1 MKKWWIFF
9 FCAVLAAGC
18 VHREHYSE
26 VPHIEFVR
34 LEKLDDG
41 TGRDNQA
48 NLVIAFQDGDG
59 DIGLSSRDTT
69 GPFAPDSAYYYNFFI
84 DFIEKQHGE
93 WVVVDLP
100 TPLHARVPYLS
111 EDVPESIEGELTIL
125 TFINNYFSPYDTI
138 MLRCRLVDRAL
149 HESNIIETPEII
161 VKK

>member
-1 MKKWWIFF
+1 M
-9 FCAVLAAGC
+9 AAGC

-41 TGRDNQA
+41 TGHDNQA

-111 EDVPESIEGELTIL
+111 ESVPESIEGELTIL

>member
-41 TGRDNQA
+41 SGHDNQA

>member
-9 FCAVLAAGC
+9 FCTVLAAGC

-93 WVVVDLP
+93 WVVVE
-100 TPLHARVPYLS
+100 TPGTHNARVPYLS
-111 EDVPESIEGELTIL
+111 EAVPESIEGELTIL
-125 TFINNYFSPYDTI
+125 TDINNPSSPYDTI
-138 MLRCRLVDRAL
+138 KLRCHIVDRAL

>member
-1 MKKWWIFF
+1 M
-9 FCAVLAAGC
+9 
-18 VHREHYSE
+18 
-26 VPHIEFVR
+26 PHIEFVR

>member
-9 FCAVLAAGC
+9 FCTVLAAGC

-111 EDVPESIEGELTIL
+111 EDVPERIEGELTIL

-138 MLRCRLVDRAL
+138 MLRCRLVDRDL

>member
-9 FCAVLAAGC
+9 FCTVLAAGC

-41 TGRDNQA
+41 TGHDNQA

>member
-1 MKKWWIFF
+1 M
-9 FCAVLAAGC
+9 
-18 VHREHYSE
+18 
-26 VPHIEFVR
+26 PHIEFVR

-59 DIGLSSRDTT
+59 DIGLSISDTT

-93 WVVVDLP
+93 WVVVELP

-125 TFINNYFSPYDTI
+125 TYINNYFSPYDTVK
-138 MLRCRLVDRAL
+138 LRCQIVDRAL

>member
-9 FCAVLAAGC
+9 FCTVLAAGC

-111 EDVPESIEGELTIL
+111 ENVPESIEGELTIL
-125 TFINNYFSPYDTI
+125 TYINNYFSPYDTVK
-138 MLRCRLVDRAL
+138 LRCHIVDRAL

>member
-1 MKKWWIFF
+1 MKKWWAFF
-9 FCAVLAAGC
+9 FCAVMAVSC

-59 DIGLSSRDTT
+59 DIGLSISDTT
-69 GPFAPDSAYYYNFFI
+69 GPFALDSAYYYNFFI

-100 TPLHARVPYLS
+100 QPLHARVPYLS
-111 EDVPESIEGELTIL
+111 EDVPESIEGELTDL
-125 TFINNYFSPYDTI
+125 TYINNYFSPYDTVK
-138 MLRCRLVDRAL
+138 LRCRLVDRAL

>member
-59 DIGLSSRDTT
+59 DIGLSISDTT

-93 WVVVDLP
+93 WVVVE
-100 TPLHARVPYLS
+100 TTGTHNARVPYLS
-111 EDVPESIEGELTIL
+111 EAVPESIEGELTIL
-125 TFINNYFSPYDTI
+125 TDINNLSSPYDTI
-138 MLRCRLVDRAL
+138 KLRCHIVDRAL